1 MVKLPILSGSELIK
15 ILRKNG
21 FQLVGQKG
29 SHVRLRKGIHKTV
42 VPLHDELSKGTLLG
56 IFLGI
61 LKQCGLSKDELVEFM
76 NT

>member
-29 SHVRLRKGIHKTV
+29 SHVRLRFNYNVAKIR
-42 VPLHDELSKGTLLG
+42 
-56 IFLGI
+56 I
-61 LKQCGLSKDELVEFM
+61 
-76 NT
+76 